1 MIRAFVDSSV
11 LFSACL
17 STTGASREVLREGA
31 IGNVMLVIS
40 EDVVDETERN
50 LLKKRSDALPVLYNL
65 LSFFDIEVVNPTAQ
79 EVSEAAQYTMY
90 KDAPIVAAAKK
101 AGTTYLVSLNRRH
114 LVGVPEV
121 SAGSGL
127 SIVLPEELLRQI
139 REGQQ
144 S

>member
-1 MIRAFVDSSV
+1 M
-11 LFSACL
+11 
-17 STTGASREVLREGA
+17 
-31 IGNVMLVIS
+31 MLVIS